1 MHCPL
6 LAPLPVRTCFPL
18 LYELTEI
25 SELSLKR
32 VASPCASLA
41 FIGQPRAP
49 GAPRAAPDHLFILL
63 FPSSPFLYP
72 FSNCGDSHFG
82 ACVNVL
88 SKAI

>member
-6 LAPLPVRTCFPL
+6 LAPPPVRTCFPL

-41 FIGQPRAP
+41 FIGQPRAA
-49 GAPRAAPDHLFILL
+49 GAPSAAPDHLFMLL
-63 FPSSPFLYP
+63 FPSFPFLYP
-72 FSNCGDSHFG
+72 FGNCDDSRFG
-82 ACVNVL
+82 ARVNVF